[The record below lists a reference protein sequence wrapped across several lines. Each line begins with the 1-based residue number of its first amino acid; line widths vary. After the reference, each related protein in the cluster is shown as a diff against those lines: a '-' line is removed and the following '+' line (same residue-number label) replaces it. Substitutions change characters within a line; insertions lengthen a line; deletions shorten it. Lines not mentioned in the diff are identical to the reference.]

1 MEKAGILFQKFKRL
15 IINLV
20 VALFSVT
27 CIYPVI
33 WMIYSS
39 LKTGPE
45 FNRNILALP
54 EKLNFENYVKAFKMG
69 KIGLYSLNS
78 LFNAVVSCALVILF
92 AFIVGYFIARYKFR
106 GRKLIYTM
114 FLFGMLVPIHA
125 LLVPVFIQYKNF
137 GLFDNRLTLII
148 PYVALGMPFAIFL
161 MEGFI
166 KTVPKELE
174 EAAYIDG
181 SNFFS
186 TMFRVV
192 FPVCKPTLVTIGI
205 LSFLDGWNEY
215 PFALVLIR
223 SDTLK
228 TISLGLLNFNG
239 QYSKEYTIQMAGLIM
254 AMIPIIVIYAIMN
267 KQIIEGMTG
276 GAVKG

>member
-254 AMIPIIVIYAIMN
+254 SIIPIIVVYAIMN

>member
-92 AFIVGYFIARYKFR
+92 AFIVGYFIVRYKFR

>member
-267 KQIIEGMTG
+267 KQIIQGMTG